1 MPEEFINV
9 KHTSSSDVG
18 IIGKCGFQSKSV
30 KNGLNRGRMGVEG
43 EGSSIEVKSGERR
56 RELGPRRVTPDSP
69 SIQTRH
75 PPTTT
80 PIVAVILRFGLLRY
94 LLHNAC
100 TCTFLNVTM
109 TARALPS
116 ALDPLNSS
124 TLNKLHEAA
133 PPSKKRKLEPDTAAG
148 QLSATS
154 IVIRVR

>member
-1 MPEEFINV
+1 
-9 KHTSSSDVG
+9 
-18 IIGKCGFQSKSV
+18 
-30 KNGLNRGRMGVEG
+30 
-43 EGSSIEVKSGERR
+43 
-56 RELGPRRVTPDSP
+56 VTPDSP
-69 SIQTRH
+69 SIQTRD

-80 PIVAVILRFGLLRY
+80 PIVVILHVPRFGLLRY
-94 LLHNAC
+94 LIHNAC

-116 ALDPLNSS
+116 ALDPLSSS